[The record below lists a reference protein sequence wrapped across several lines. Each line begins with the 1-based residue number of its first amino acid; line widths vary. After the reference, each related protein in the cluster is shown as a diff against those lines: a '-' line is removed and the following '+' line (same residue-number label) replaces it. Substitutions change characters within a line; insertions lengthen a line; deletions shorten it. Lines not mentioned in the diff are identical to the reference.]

1 MSESDQVAELRH
13 LNALV
18 YARPSSGS
26 LIAERTQ
33 KLSYPASL
41 TYTLG
46 STMQFIVNVNESV
59 WGPSSYLRL
68 KLTMTTA
75 ANAATTLGGSWFNLF
90 SQVRLYSRGGELLEQ
105 VFFSDILSAIKLR
118 YNTSFSD
125 YQKLYSL
132 IGGAATVGGVSTIQG
147 AQAANTFSR
156 YVNLPLSLLF
166 GLFDNH
172 SQFIPSQLLAGARME
187 LVLNSTNASMVL
199 VNVVEGSLQVVPTL
213 SLDCAKIYDE
223 AAKQI
228 MEESADVQESGIQ
241 FTYSTFFASQFQPA
255 GGAINIDV
263 LQSASLTEKVMV
275 VNTTTTAA
283 DKYTFRPLALPAAN
297 GDSSYAY
304 QFRIGAHYLPIYSV
318 QDDTEAFYQ
327 TQIAFNGAY
336 NQFSRPPTHTGIGVA
351 SFGLNNCVY
360 ATSLEKSASNV
371 ALSGEPTNNSRLIN
385 FSAQGTTGDASVAT
399 VFLQYV
405 RVANCMLDSCV
416 VDR

>member
-1 MSESDQVAELRH
+1 MSESDAVAELRH
-13 LNALV
+13 VNALV

-46 STMQFIVNVNESV
+46 STMQFIINSGTESV

-68 KLTMTTA
+68 KIDMTTTA
-75 ANAATTLGGSWFNLF
+75 DVVLKGSWFNLF
-90 SQVRLYSRGGELLEQ
+90 SQVRLYHKSGELLEQ
-105 VFFSDILSAIKLR
+105 IMMSDILSAIKLR
-118 YNTSFSD
+118 YNTSYSD

-132 IGGAATVGGVSTIQG
+132 IGGAPVVGAAGDGGVAAG
-147 AQAANTFSR
+147 AGARTV
-156 YVNLPLSLLF
+156 YVNLPLSLLL
-166 GLFDNH
+166 GVFDNH
-172 SQFIPSQLLAGARME
+172 SQFIPSQMIAGARLE
-187 LVLNSTNASMVL
+187 VVLNSTTASMAL
-199 VNVVEGSLQVVPTL
+199 TNVTDNTIQITPTL
-213 SLDCAKIYDE
+213 SLDCAKVYDE

-241 FTYSTFFASQFQPA
+241 FTYSTFFSSQFQPA

-263 LQSASLTEKVMV
+263 LQSASLTEKVFI
-275 VNTTTTAA
+275 VNTTTAA
-283 DKYTFRPLALPAAN
+283 TDKYTFRPLLAGGA
-297 GDSSYAY
+297 GYAY

-327 TQIAFNGAY
+327 AQIAFNGAY
-336 NQFSRPPTHTGIGVA
+336 NQYSRPPTHTGVGVP
-351 SFGLNNCVY
+351 SFGLSNCVY
-360 ATSLEKSASNV
+360 ATSLEKSASGV
-371 ALSGEPTNNSRLIN
+371 QLSGEPTNNSRLIS
-385 FSAQGTTGDASVAT
+385 FSAQGTTGGASIAT

-405 RVANCMLDSCV
+405 RVCNCMLDSAV

>member
-33 KLSYPASL
+33 KLSFPASL
-41 TYTLG
+41 SYNLG
-46 STMQFIVNVNESV
+46 STMQFIINSGTESV

-68 KLTMTTA
+68 KLTMTTT
-75 ANAATTLGGSWFNLF
+75 ANANTTLGGSWFNLF
-90 SQVRLYSRGGELLEQ
+90 SQVRLYHRSGELLEQ

-147 AQAANTFSR
+147 AQPINTFSR

-199 VNVVEGSLQVVPTL
+199 VNVNEGSLQVVPTL
-213 SLDCAKIYDE
+213 SLDCAKVYDE
-223 AAKQI
+223 AQKQI

-241 FTYSTFFASQFQPA
+241 FTYSTFFASQFQPG

-275 VNTTTTAA
+275 VNTVDSAA
-283 DKYTFRPLALPAAN
+283 NKYTFRPLLAGGA
-297 GDSSYAY
+297 GYAY

-327 TQIAFNGAY
+327 AQIAFNGAY
-336 NQFSRPPTHTGIGVA
+336 NQFSRPPTHTGVGVP
-351 SFGLNNCVY
+351 SFGDSNCVY

-385 FSAQGTTGDASVAT
+385 FSAQGTTDGASVAT